1 MMVKLATKI
10 KVSAKL
16 IKLKKNKTKKVFN
29 FRKFYACIG
38 GLCR

>member
-10 KVSAKL
+10 KVSAKF
-16 IKLKKNKTKKVFN
+16 IKFKRYEATKVFS

-38 GLCR
+38 SLCR